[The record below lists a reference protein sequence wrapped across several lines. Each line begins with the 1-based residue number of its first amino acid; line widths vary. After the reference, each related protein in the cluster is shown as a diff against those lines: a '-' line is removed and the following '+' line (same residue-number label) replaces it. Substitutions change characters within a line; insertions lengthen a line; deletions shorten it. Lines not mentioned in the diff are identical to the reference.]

1 MLFLEPNSFHTL
13 FSFCCSQPSASR
25 ARAQVSCSSLEILLP
40 AIPEGHFAYT
50 HCQQHVFI
58 GLFTVASVSLLPQW
72 THCLVSTTP
81 SSVTFGGR
89 SLVTQTQ
96 MRGLVVGRN
105 IPCQP
110 SHQSMVFFFSLVVE
124 DTEFL
129 SFFNPCVI
137 IFHVAQIRWV
147 LDGVQD
153 PSTIKLL
160 ASVFIPLLL
169 SHAYLSLPLHRK
181 PFHKIMTHLLYD
193 KAGKQT
199 HTHSRYLVTKLS
211 RKTQTMT
218 LPPCECFPR
227 ADTQACS

>member
-110 SHQSMVFFFSLVVE
+110 SHQSMVFFFPLQLKTLNSCHFLTPVL
-124 DTEFL
+124 L
-129 SFFNPCVI
+129 SFTL
-137 IFHVAQIRWV
+137 HRS
-147 LDGVQD
+147 DGSWMGFRIPQ
-153 PSTIKLL
+153 PSNCWRLC
-160 ASVFIPLLL
+160 L
-169 SHAYLSLPLHRK
+169 SHCSFHMLICPCLFIAN
-181 PFHKIMTHLLYD
+181 PF
-193 KAGKQT
+193 
-199 HTHSRYLVTKLS
+199 TK
-211 RKTQTMT
+211 
-218 LPPCECFPR
+218 
-227 ADTQACS
+227 